1 MRHPTRRHLILGTAA
16 ALATGAV
23 RAQGGGPVRILVGY
37 SAGGGVDAMARLL
50 ATGLGSV
57 LGQQVIVENRAGASG
72 MIAAEAVS
80 KAPADGQTLLL
91 GETGLLI
98 TRLLRPQTGID
109 PLQALR
115 PVAGLFVSP
124 LVIVAHNEL
133 PIRDPRSLLAE
144 LKARPGHYSYA
155 SSGIG
160 TVQHL
165 GFEMLK
171 GETGAYVVHIP
182 YRGASQIVPDV
193 IGGQVP
199 LGVVSA
205 TAGLSQHRAGKLRA
219 VAMMSAAKLPGGED
233 VAPLSDVVPGFS
245 VAPRLGLMAPAG
257 VPDVMAARLAEAAR
271 QVVAAAET
279 VQSALRQGALAE
291 YLSSA
296 DFGRAQQQESAA
308 WQRVIRERRIS
319 VE

>member
-1 MRHPTRRHLILGTAA
+1 MTHPNRRQLIIGAA
-16 ALATGAV
+16 ATLAAGAV
-23 RAQGGGPVRILVGY
+23 RAQGGGPLRILVGY

-50 ATGLGSV
+50 ATGLGKV
-57 LGQQVIVENRAGASG
+57 LGQQVIVENKAGASG
-72 MIAAEAVS
+72 MIAADLVS
-80 KAPADGQTLLL
+80 KAPADGQTVLL

-98 TRLLRPQTGID
+98 TRLLRPNAGID
-109 PLQALR
+109 PLRALR

-124 LVIVAHNEL
+124 LVIVANKDL
-133 PIRDPRSLLAE
+133 PITDPTSLVAE
-144 LKARPGHYSYA
+144 LKARPGQYSYA

-219 VAMMSAAKLPGGED
+219 VAMMSKARLPGGED

-245 VAPRLGLMAPAG
+245 VAPRLGLMAAAG
-257 VPDVMAARLAEAAR
+257 LPDAMASRLAEAAR
-271 QVVAAAET
+271 EVVAADDT
-279 VQSALRQGALAE
+279 VQSALRQGALVDFLA
-291 YLSSA
+291 SA

-308 WQRVIRERRIS
+308 WQRVIRDRKIS

>member
-1 MRHPTRRHLILGTAA
+1 MTHPNRRQLIIGAA
-16 ALATGAV
+16 ATLAAGAV
-23 RAQGGGPVRILVGY
+23 RAQGSGPLRILVGY

-50 ATGLGSV
+50 ATGLGKV
-57 LGQQVIVENRAGASG
+57 LGQQVIVENKAGASG
-72 MIAAEAVS
+72 MIAADLVS
-80 KAPADGQTLLL
+80 KAPADGQTVLL

-98 TRLLRPQTGID
+98 TRLLRPNAGID
-109 PLQALR
+109 PLRALR

-124 LVIVAHNEL
+124 LVIVANKDL
-133 PIRDPRSLLAE
+133 PITDPKSLVAE
-144 LKARPGHYSYA
+144 LKARPGQYSYA

-219 VAMMSAAKLPGGED
+219 VAMMSKARLPGGED

-245 VAPRLGLMAPAG
+245 VAPRLGLMAAAG
-257 VPDVMAARLAEAAR
+257 LPDAMASRLAEAAR
-271 QVVAAAET
+271 EVVAADET
-279 VQSALRQGALAE
+279 VQSALRQGALVDFLA
-291 YLSSA
+291 SA

-308 WQRVIRERRIS
+308 WQRVIRDRKIS

>member
-1 MRHPTRRHLILGTAA
+1 MTHPNRRQLIIGAA
-16 ALATGAV
+16 ATLATGAV
-23 RAQGGGPVRILVGY
+23 CAQSSGPLRILVGY

-50 ATGLGSV
+50 ATGLGKV
-57 LGQQVIVENRAGASG
+57 LGQQVIVENKAGASG
-72 MIAAEAVS
+72 MIAADLVS
-80 KAPADGQTLLL
+80 KAPADGQTVLL

-98 TRLLRPQTGID
+98 TRLLRPNAGID
-109 PLQALR
+109 PLRALR

-124 LVIVAHNEL
+124 LVIVANKDL
-133 PIRDPRSLLAE
+133 PITDPTSLVAE
-144 LKARPGHYSYA
+144 LKARPGQYSYA

-219 VAMMSAAKLPGGED
+219 VAMMSKARLPGGED
-233 VAPLSDVVPGFS
+233 VAPLSDVVTGFS
-245 VAPRLGLMAPAG
+245 VAPRLGLMAAAG
-257 VPDVMAARLAEAAR
+257 LPDAMASRLAEAAR
-271 QVVAAAET
+271 EVLAADET
-279 VQSALRQGALAE
+279 VQSALRQGALVDFLA
-291 YLSSA
+291 SA

-308 WQRVIRERRIS
+308 WQRVIRERKIS